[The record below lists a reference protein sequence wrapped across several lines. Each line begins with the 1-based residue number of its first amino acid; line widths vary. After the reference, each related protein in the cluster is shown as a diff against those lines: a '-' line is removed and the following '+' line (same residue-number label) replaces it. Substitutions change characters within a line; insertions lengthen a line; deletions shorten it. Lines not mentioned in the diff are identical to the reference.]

1 MKLAQ
6 KLKKA
11 IKKLLAKKKNNKPTP
26 TGSSPTPSHDDYVGE
41 DELDQISRDSISL
54 YTCEMPEEKLAKIKA
69 LSAPKYRMRHLAR
82 LSLEDDNIKDTVGM
96 ESVAYH
102 GHYTPISQVRVIQ
115 DECLAGGQQLLASL
129 MSALPDHEDYM
140 NMEEPNY
147 DDYMY
152 FSELSNASTLL
163 ELCPSRL
170 SSSLDA
176 PPPYAEKDPL
186 YKLYSRYEL

>member
-1 MKLAQ
+1 MKLAL

-11 IKKLLAKKKNNKPTP
+11 IKKLLAKKKNKPTP
-26 TGSSPTPSHDDYVGE
+26 PGSSRPASHDDYVGE

-69 LSAPKYRMRHLAR
+69 LSAPKYRMKEHTR
-82 LSLEDDNIKDTVGM
+82 LSMEDTLGIK
-96 ESVAYH
+96 SVAYH
-102 GHYTPISQVRVIQ
+102 GHYYPITQVRATQ
-115 DECLAGGQQLLASL
+115 DDSLAAEGQQPLARL
-129 MSALPDHEDYM
+129 MSLLPDHEDYM

-152 FSELSNASTLL
+152 FSELSNTSTLL
-163 ELCPSRL
+163 EPCPSRL

>member
-1 MKLAQ
+1 MKLTQ
-6 KLKKA
+6 KVKNF
-11 IKKLLAKKKNNKPTP
+11 IKKFLTKKNNKRPMIP
-26 TGSSPTPSHDDYVGE
+26 GSSYISTHDDYVGE

-69 LSAPKYRMRHLAR
+69 LSTPDYRMRHYAG
-82 LSLEDDNIKDTVGM
+82 LSSQDNIKDTVGTK
-96 ESVAYH
+96 SVAYH
-102 GHYTPISQVRVIQ
+102 GQYSPNPHQALRTQ
-115 DECLAGGQQLLASL
+115 DDCLARGQHALARYLSLLA
-129 MSALPDHEDYM
+129 DHEDYM

-152 FSELSNASTLL
+152 FSELSTTAALL
-163 ELCPSRL
+163 EPCPSRL

-186 YKLYSRYEL
+186 YKLFSRYEL